1 MRLNMTAAESAA
13 IHRIEE
19 LLTEAGWSDG
29 WALTDEEVKETNEF
43 PLFYRNST
51 PTVAPEAKI
60 TKDGQTHSLYCIY
73 NIVDTDPKYAGN
85 KPLTHSVS
93 IALTFYYDDPFLFYQ
108 DDTTAGAENPFAP
121 YLEALLENLADDL
134 WAISS
139 GGEGPVPAAESGSAY
154 SNRKILFVQKIY

>member
-1 MRLNMTAAESAA
+1 MKLNMSAAESAA

-19 LLTEAGWSDG
+19 LRAEAGWSDG

-51 PTVAPEAKI
+51 PTVAPEAKVK
-60 TKDGQTHSLYCIY
+60 KDGQTHSLYCIY
-73 NIVDTDPKYAGN
+73 NIIDTDPKYAGN
-85 KPLTHSVS
+85 KPLTHNVS

-108 DDTTAGAENPFAP
+108 DENTETENPFAP
-121 YLEALLENLADDL
+121 YIEALLENLADDL

-139 GGEGPVPAAESGSAY
+139 GGEGPVPSAESGSAY